1 MPFNS
6 QISRADAAALIPEEV
21 SAEILK
27 AVPEASAVMRLAK
40 KLPNMSRAQ
49 KRLPVMSA
57 LATAYFNT
65 GDTGLAQTSEV
76 NWANRY
82 IDAEELDV
90 IIPIPKA
97 VLEDAEFDIWGEV
110 RPQLIE
116 ALGLAIDQ
124 AVLYG
129 TNIPSSWSTNL
140 GDMTAGVVTPR
151 AGIVARC
158 TAASHTISLAAYTD
172 LYEALLG
179 ETAAGTAGLLMLLEA
194 DGFINT
200 GAIAHTSMRGKI
212 RNCRDTQGQPIFKS
226 GPTLG
231 TQFATGELDG
241 AQILY
246 PLNGSVVAGTSLL
259 IAGQWNQLVYAMRK
273 DITYEI
279 SSQAVIQDAQGNI
292 VYNLFQQNM
301 VALKATM
308 RLGFALPNPIN
319 RMNGTE
325 LTRCPF
331 AVLTA

>member
-1 MPFNS
+1 MAYNS
-6 QISRADAAALIPEEV
+6 MISRTDAAALIPEEV

-27 AVPEASAVMRLAK
+27 AVPEQSAVMRLAK

-65 GDTGLAQTSEV
+65 ADTGLAQTSEI
-76 NWANRY
+76 NWTNRY

-90 IIPIPKA
+90 IVPVPKA
-97 VLEDAEFDIWGEV
+97 VLEDADFDIWGECK
-110 RPQLIE
+110 PQLIE

-124 AVLYG
+124 AVMYG

-140 GDMTAGVVTPR
+140 GTSTTAY
-151 AGIVARC
+151 AGLVARC
-158 TAASHTISLAAYTD
+158 TAASHTISLASYTD

-179 ETAAGTAGLLMLLEA
+179 ETDAGTNGLMMLLEA
-194 DGFINT
+194 DGFMAT
-200 GAIAHTSMRGKI
+200 GMIAHTSVRGKL
-212 RNCRDTQGQPIFKS
+212 RNCRDSNGQPIFKA
-226 GPTLG
+226 GPSLG
-231 TQFATGELDG
+231 TAFATGEVDG
-241 AQILY
+241 APILY
-246 PLNGSVVAGTSLL
+246 PLNGSVVAGSSLI
-259 IAGQWNQLVYAMRK
+259 IAGAWNQLVYAMRK

-279 SSQAVIQDAQGNI
+279 STQAVIQDGTGAI

-319 RMNGTE
+319 RMNATE
-325 LTRCPF
+325 ATRCPF